1 MENSPGNPS
10 LEGEFLRRARK
21 KYKHGRIDFGND
33 EEGHSN
39 GDRGVDEESK
49 TDQNAGGGDP
59 FPHNQ
64 KPSYK
69 ERLTG
74 QATLGLEEG
83 DEWEHEDGEDETM
96 FDDVVS
102 DSDELREDGARIGFS
117 MEEKKEMRRPWRN
130 ALIIK
135 LLGGVLGFKTLSN
148 KVPQLW
154 QIVGRYR
161 IIDLGKDYFL
171 FKFHRKA
178 DYQHVL
184 EGGPWIV
191 GGHYLTV
198 RRWSPYFKPS
208 TDQITSVIAWIRL
221 PELPLEF
228 YSHIALKR
236 IAAKVGKVVRIDG
249 NTQNAVRGSFAR
261 VCVELDLT
269 KPLLPSVILGKTT
282 QRIEYEGIQ
291 MICFKCGKFGHRK
304 DDCSLSAGDGTTMA
318 DQEIPKD
325 ALLEDKHA
333 PNQNENPSPP
343 GSQSQRAR
351 QVPQEEPDFGP
362 WMLVQ

>member
-135 LLGGVLGFKTLSN
+135 LLGGVLG
-148 KVPQLW
+148 
-154 QIVGRYR
+154 R
-161 IIDLGKDYFL
+161 
-171 FKFHRKA
+171 
-178 DYQHVL
+178 
-184 EGGPWIV
+184 
-191 GGHYLTV
+191 
-198 RRWSPYFKPS
+198 
-208 TDQITSVIAWIRL
+208 QITSM
-221 PELPLEF
+221 F
-228 YSHIALKR
+228 LK
-236 IAAKVGKVVRIDG
+236 
-249 NTQNAVRGSFAR
+249 
-261 VCVELDLT
+261 
-269 KPLLPSVILGKTT
+269 
-282 QRIEYEGIQ
+282 
-291 MICFKCGKFGHRK
+291 
-304 DDCSLSAGDGTTMA
+304 
-318 DQEIPKD
+318 
-325 ALLEDKHA
+325 EDH
-333 PNQNENPSPP
+333 
-343 GSQSQRAR
+343 G
-351 QVPQEEPDFGP
+351 
-362 WMLVQ
+362 